1 MDQDS
6 GLDRRHSELVIRE
19 LAKFHAIS
27 YCMKGGR
34 NAFVTE
40 QYPYLAEDS
49 LYRASTEG
57 FTKRTITPVMATLAE
72 LLRNTEEYVEHYD
85 WFVGLA
91 RNFHRIQMEMV
102 RPKNRFAVIC
112 HGDLWLSNVLFKY
125 GTVADTGETL
135 PAEVK
140 FIDFQSARFASLAT
154 DLILFLFTS
163 VKVPILITATCFR
176 MFAFFSRFGWD
187 NKDLFSRGLIEKR

>member
-49 LYRASTEG
+49 LYRESTEG

-72 LLRNTEEYVEHYD
+72 LLRNPVDYEEHYE
-85 WFVGLA
+85 WFVELA
-91 RNFHRIQMEMV
+91 RNFHSIQMSMV
-102 RPKNRFAVIC
+102 RPRNQFAVIC
-112 HGDLWLSNVLFKY
+112 HGDLWLSNILFKY
-125 GTVADTGETL
+125 GGGDQVGAGGSGSNK
-135 PAEVK
+135 PCEVK

-154 DLILFLFTS
+154 DLILLLFTS
-163 VKVPILITATCFR
+163 VKVP
-176 MFAFFSRFGWD
+176 RF
-187 NKDLFSRGLIEKR
+187 